1 MFHSWWDTCQGVGE
15 EDAPKFIP
23 NPRLLKRGKEIIAEV
38 LRNTSHRNHQSME
51 DLRRLGGILHAP
63 LSARRILGARHSSLG
78 ICQTD
83 YAGICSTGR
92 KGKLLLKKKKKVL
105 RARLIS

>member
-1 MFHSWWDTCQGVGE
+1 
-15 EDAPKFIP
+15 
-23 NPRLLKRGKEIIAEV
+23 
-38 LRNTSHRNHQSME
+38 ME

-83 YAGICSTGR
+83 YAGICSAGR

-105 RARLIS
+105 RARLINSVKPTHFSDGNGSSFLQMRHQTERELTKEIK

>member
-1 MFHSWWDTCQGVGE
+1 
-15 EDAPKFIP
+15 
-23 NPRLLKRGKEIIAEV
+23 
-38 LRNTSHRNHQSME
+38 ME

-83 YAGICSTGR
+83 YAGICSAGR

-105 RARLIS
+105 RARLINSDGNGSSFLQMRHQTERELTKEIK